1 MKVNFILEVNMNDF
15 LHLPRLLNGEH
26 DFTPINPIDDGHFYH
41 RDTLEKFIN
50 GTLEFDEVPTNSAI
64 EEIKR
69 IIDVMKEKNTNFLY
83 IK

>member
-1 MKVNFILEVNMNDF
+1 MKVDLILEIKKHDF
-15 LHLPRLLNGEH
+15 KYLPRLLNGEQ

-50 GTLEFDEVPTNSAI
+50 GTLEFDEIPSI
-64 EEIKR
+64 SEIDEIQR

-83 IK
+83 VK